1 MHTHKP
7 PIRQEKGRRKRHAGH
22 APAADDRCLKRSA
35 CRGFSVRRGA
45 EMRRPR
51 CGRADILTY
60 WSLEMLSK
68 AYEPQE
74 VEAHWRKHWEE
85 AKTFTPDLSAPGDP
99 YSIVIPPPNV
109 TGILHIGH
117 ALNQTLQDIL
127 CRHARQ
133 KGKNVLWIPGTDHAG
148 IATQNVV
155 ERALAKEGKTRHDVG
170 REDFIKRV
178 WEWKKQYGGQI
189 LEQIK
194 ELGSSVDW
202 TREAFTMD
210 DNLARAVRKVFVQLY
225 KEGLIY
231 KGKYIVNWCPRCHTA
246 LADDE
251 VDHIDTKGSL
261 WHVRYDF
268 ADSSGSVTIATTR
281 PETILGDSAV
291 CVHPDDERYASL
303 VGKKLIVPVVNR
315 EVPLI
320 ADRYVD
326 REFGTGCLKVT
337 PCHDPNDW
345 KLGHAHNLEFIQV
358 IDDNG
363 NMCMSDVCGRYA
375 GMSREECRKAI
386 VEELRENGHLVKEEP
401 LTHSVGCCYRC
412 KTVIEPYVSDQ
423 WFVAISKMA
432 PAARAAVPD
441 KIKIYPESWTKTS
454 YNWLDNIRD
463 WCISRQI
470 WWGHRIPAWTCA
482 DCGELIVSEEDPTVC
497 PKCGSHK
504 LEQDPDVLDTWFS
517 SALWPFSTMGW
528 PEKTET
534 LKKYYPTSVLVTAF
548 DILFFWVARMIMMGQ
563 HFMGE
568 VPFREVYIHALV
580 RDAQGRKMSKSLGNG
595 INPQDMIRKYGAD
608 SLRFTLAAFAAMGRD
623 IRMSEE
629 RIEGYRHFVNKVWN
643 ASRFALMNL
652 PEHGEPKA
660 VDLGAVKGLHNKWIL
675 NRLEEIKVEEDAA
688 LESYRFNDA
697 AQCVY
702 KFLWNEFCDWYLELI
717 KADMKEEGEAKEE
730 AQYVLYTVLRE
741 ILLLLHPMIP
751 FVTAEVWNS
760 LPGHEGTDI
769 ATQLYPEA
777 RPECVKKRESDDMVF
792 LQEAI
797 SAIRTIRAELNIKP
811 SYKLTVVL
819 RPASDEQAAL
829 LEANRGFFDL
839 ARLESLTIDRNAHAP
854 KASASNVVRG
864 CEVIVLLTGA
874 VDFKAELAR
883 LDKEIGK
890 VDKDLAALDAK
901 LSNENFVK
909 RAPAD
914 LVESEKARHAD
925 LIDKKGKMQALQAR
939 FKEAMEE

>member
-1 MHTHKP
+1 
-7 PIRQEKGRRKRHAGH
+7 
-22 APAADDRCLKRSA
+22 
-35 CRGFSVRRGA
+35 
-45 EMRRPR
+45 
-51 CGRADILTY
+51 
-60 WSLEMLSK
+60 MLSK

-74 VEAHWRKHWEE
+74 VEAHWRRHWEE
-85 AKTFTPDLSAPGDP
+85 ARTFTPDMSAPGDP

-155 ERALAKEGKTRHDVG
+155 ERALAKEGKSRHDVG
-170 REDFIKRV
+170 REAFIERV

-225 KEGLIY
+225 REGLIY

-251 VDHIDTKGSL
+251 VDHIDSKGML

-268 ADSSGSVTIATTR
+268 ADGSGSVTIATTR

-401 LTHSVGCCYRC
+401 LSHSVGCCYRC

-441 KIKIYPESWTKTS
+441 KIKIYPESWTKTY

-482 DCGELIVSEEDPTVC
+482 DCGELIVAEEDPTVC
-497 PKCGSHK
+497 PKCGGTK

-528 PEKTET
+528 PEKTDT
-534 LKKYYPTSVLVTAF
+534 LKKYYPTTVLVTAF

-629 RIEGYRHFVNKVWN
+629 RIEGYRHFINKVWN

-660 VDLGAVKGLHNKWIL
+660 VDLGSVKGLHHKWIL

-702 KFLWNEFCDWYLELI
+702 KFLWSEFCDWYLELI

-741 ILLLLHPMIP
+741 TLLLLHPMIP
-751 FVTAEVWNS
+751 FVTAEVWDS

-769 ATQLYPEA
+769 ATERYPAA
-777 RPECVKKRESDDMVF
+777 RPQCVKKQESDDMIF

-811 SYKLTVVL
+811 SYRLSVVL

-829 LEANRGFFDL
+829 LESGRGFFDL

-890 VDKDLAALDAK
+890 VDKDLMALNGK
-901 LSNENFVK
+901 LSNENFVR
-909 RAPAD
+909 RAPAE
-914 LVESEKARHAD
+914 LVESEKARQSD
-925 LIDKKGKMQALQAR
+925 LADKKAKMQALQKR
-939 FKEAMEE
+939 FKEAMEQE

>member
-1 MHTHKP
+1 ME
-7 PIRQEKGRRKRHAGH
+7 QA
-22 APAADDRCLKRSA
+22 
-35 CRGFSVRRGA
+35 
-45 EMRRPR
+45 
-51 CGRADILTY
+51 
-60 WSLEMLSK
+60 MLSK

-74 VEAHWRKHWEE
+74 VEKRWRRHWEE
-85 AKTFTPDLSAPGDP
+85 EKTFTPDMSAPGEP

-133 KGKNVLWIPGTDHAG
+133 KGKKVLWIPGTDHAG

-155 ERALAKEGKTRHDVG
+155 ERALAKEGKRRADLG
-170 REDFIKRV
+170 REAFIERV
-178 WEWKKQYGGQI
+178 WEWKKKYGGQI
-189 LEQIK
+189 LGQIK
-194 ELGSSVDW
+194 ALGASVDW

-225 KEGLIY
+225 EEGLIY

-251 VDHIDTKGSL
+251 VDHVDSQGML
-261 WHVRYDF
+261 WHIRYDF
-268 ADSSGSVTIATTR
+268 ADGSGSVTIATTR
-281 PETILGDSAV
+281 PETMLGDTAV
-291 CVHPDDERYASL
+291 CVHPDDERYAGL
-303 VGKKLIVPVVNR
+303 VGKKLILPIAER
-315 EVPLI
+315 EIPLI

-326 REFGTGCLKVT
+326 MEFGTGCLKVT

-345 KLGHAHNLEFIQV
+345 KLGHAHGLEFIQV

-363 NMCMSDVCGRYA
+363 NMCNEEASGRFT

-386 VEELRENGHLVKEEP
+386 VEELRANGHLVKEEP
-401 LTHSVGCCYRC
+401 LSHSVGCCYRC
-412 KTVIEPYVSDQ
+412 KTVIEPYVSTQ
-423 WFVAISKMA
+423 WFVAASKMA

-441 KIKIYPESWTKTS
+441 KIRIYPDSWTKTY

-463 WCISRQI
+463 WCISRQL
-470 WWGHRIPAWTCA
+470 WWGHRIPAWTCP
-482 DCGELIVSEEDPTVC
+482 DCGELIVSESDPDRC
-497 PKCGSHK
+497 PKCGCTR

-528 PEKTET
+528 PDKQEDLRTF
-534 LKKYYPTSVLVTAF
+534 YPTSVLVTAF
-548 DILFFWVARMIMMGQ
+548 DILFFWVARMVMMGQ

-595 INPQDMIRKYGAD
+595 IDPQDMIEKYGAD

-629 RIEGYRHFVNKVWN
+629 RIEGYRHFINKVWN

-652 PEHGEPKA
+652 PEDRAPEA
-660 VDLGAVKGLHNKWIL
+660 VDLGTVKGLHNKWIL
-675 NRLEEIKVEEDAA
+675 SRLEEVKEEEDQA
-688 LESYRFNDA
+688 LEGYRFNDA

-717 KADMKEEGEAKEE
+717 KADMREEGEAKKE
-730 AQYVLYTVLRE
+730 AQFVLCTVLKE

-751 FVTAEVWNS
+751 FVTAEVWDS
-760 LPGHEGTDI
+760 LPGCEGTDI
-769 ATQLYPEA
+769 ATQPYPEI
-777 RPECVKKRESDDMVF
+777 RPQCRKEKDADEMSFV
-792 LQEAI
+792 QEVI
-797 SAIRTIRAELNIKP
+797 SAIRTIRAELDIKP
-811 SYKLTVVL
+811 SYRLSVVL
-819 RPASDEQAAL
+819 RPASEEQAAL
-829 LEANRGFFDL
+829 LEANRGFLEL
-839 ARLESLTIDRNAHAP
+839 ARLEKVSIDAGAHAP

-874 VDFKAELAR
+874 VDFQAEVAR
-883 LDKEIGK
+883 LTKEIGK
-890 VDKDLAALDAK
+890 VEKDLATLGAK
-901 LSNENFVK
+901 LANPGFAS
-909 RAPAD
+909 RAPAE

-925 LIDKKGKMQALQAR
+925 LEDKKAKMLALQKR
-939 FKEAMEE
+939 FMEAMG

>member
-1 MHTHKP
+1 
-7 PIRQEKGRRKRHAGH
+7 
-22 APAADDRCLKRSA
+22 
-35 CRGFSVRRGA
+35 
-45 EMRRPR
+45 
-51 CGRADILTY
+51 
-60 WSLEMLSK
+60 MLSK

-74 VEAHWRKHWEE
+74 VEAHWRKHWEDE
-85 AKTFTPDLSAPGDP
+85 KTFTPDMAAPGEP

-117 ALNQTLQDIL
+117 ALNQTLQDVL

-133 KGKNVLWIPGTDHAG
+133 KGKNVLWLPGTDHAG

-155 ERALAKEGKTRHDVG
+155 ERALAKEGKRRHDLG
-170 REDFIKRV
+170 REAFVERV

-194 ELGSSVDW
+194 GLGASVDW

-210 DNLARAVRKVFVQLY
+210 ENLARAVRKVFVQLY
-225 KEGLIY
+225 KDGLIY

-251 VDHIDTKGSL
+251 VDHIDSKGML
-261 WHVRYDF
+261 WHIRYDF
-268 ADSSGSVTIATTR
+268 ADGSGSVTIATTR
-281 PETILGDSAV
+281 PETMLGDSAV
-291 CVHPDDERYASL
+291 CVHPEDERYTGL
-303 VGKKLIVPVVNR
+303 VGKKLILPIANR
-315 EVPLI
+315 EIPLI

-345 KLGHAHNLEFIQV
+345 NLGHAHNLEFIQV

-363 NMCMSDVCGRYA
+363 NMVQDETLCGKYA

-386 VEELRENGHLVKEEP
+386 VEDLREQGYLVAEEP
-401 LTHSVGCCYRC
+401 LSHSVGCCYRC

-423 WFVAISKMA
+423 WFVALSKLA
-432 PAARAAVPD
+432 PRARAAVPSD
-441 KIKIYPESWTKTS
+441 IKIYPENWTKTY

-470 WWGHRIPAWTCA
+470 WWGHRIPAWTCP
-482 DCGELIVSEEDPTVC
+482 DCGELIVSETDPTSC
-497 PKCGSHK
+497 PKCGSVK

-528 PEKTET
+528 PEQTET
-534 LKKYYPTSVLVTAF
+534 LKKFYPTSVLVTGF
-548 DILFFWVARMIMMGQ
+548 DILFFWVARMIIMGQ
-563 HFMGE
+563 QFMGE
-568 VPFREVYIHALV
+568 VPFKEVYIHALV

-595 INPQDMIRKYGAD
+595 IDPQDMVQKYGAD
-608 SLRFTLAAFAAMGRD
+608 SLRFTLTAFAAMGRD

-629 RIEGYRHFVNKVWN
+629 RIEGYRHFMNKVWN
-643 ASRFALMNL
+643 AARFALMNL
-652 PEHGEPKA
+652 PEDAAPKA
-660 VDLGAVKGLHNKWIL
+660 VDLGAVKGLHHQWIL
-675 NRLEEIKVEEDAA
+675 NRLEEVKAEEDAA

-717 KADMKEEGEAKEE
+717 KADMREEGERKEE
-730 AQYVLYTVLRE
+730 AQYVLYTVLKE
-741 ILLLLHPMIP
+741 ILLLLHPMAP
-751 FVTAEVWNS
+751 FVTAEVWSS
-760 LPGHEGTDI
+760 LPGNEGSDI
-769 ATQLYPEA
+769 ATELYPAE
-777 RPECVKKRESDDMVF
+777 RPECRKPLEADQMMF

-819 RPASDEQAAL
+819 RPASEEQAAL
-829 LEANRGFFDL
+829 LEAGRGFFDL
-839 ARLESLTIDRNAHAP
+839 ARLETLTIDADAHAP

-864 CEVIVLLTGA
+864 CEVIVLLDGA
-874 VDFKAELAR
+874 VDFQAELAR
-883 LDKEIGK
+883 LEKEIGK
-890 VDKDLAALDAK
+890 VDKDLVALNGK

-909 RAPAD
+909 RAPAE
-914 LVESEKARHAD
+914 LVESEQARQAD
-925 LIDKKGKMQALQAR
+925 LMDKKAKMQALQIR
-939 FKEAMEE
+939 FKEAMGE

>member
-1 MHTHKP
+1 
-7 PIRQEKGRRKRHAGH
+7 
-22 APAADDRCLKRSA
+22 
-35 CRGFSVRRGA
+35 
-45 EMRRPR
+45 
-51 CGRADILTY
+51 
-60 WSLEMLSK
+60 MLSK

-74 VEAHWRKHWEE
+74 VEARWRKHWEE
-85 AKTFTPDLSAPGDP
+85 NKTFTPDLSSPGDP

-133 KGKNVLWIPGTDHAG
+133 KGKKVLWVPGTDHAG
-148 IATQNVV
+148 ISTQNVV
-155 ERALAKEGKTRHDVG
+155 ERALAKEGKTRHDLG
-170 REDFIKRV
+170 REAFIERV
-178 WEWKKQYGGQI
+178 WQWKSEYGGQI
-189 LEQIK
+189 LKQIK
-194 ELGSSVDW
+194 ELGASVDW
-202 TREAFTMD
+202 TREAFTMNED
-210 DNLARAVRKVFVQLY
+210 LARAVRKVFVQLY
-225 KEGLIY
+225 REGLIY

-251 VDHIDTKGSL
+251 VDHIDSKGTL

-268 ADSSGSVTIATTR
+268 ADGSGSVTIATTR
-281 PETILGDSAV
+281 PETILGDTAV
-291 CVHPDDERYASL
+291 CVHPEDERYAHL
-303 VGKKLIVPVVNR
+303 VGKKLIVPIVNR

-345 KLGHAHNLEFIQV
+345 NLGHAHGLEFIQV

-363 NMCMSDVCGRYA
+363 KMCQSPVCGRYA
-375 GMSREECRKAI
+375 GMSREECRKAL
-386 VEELRENGHLVKEEP
+386 VEDLRKNGQLVAEEP
-401 LTHSVGCCYRC
+401 LSHSVGCCYRC
-412 KTVIEPYVSDQ
+412 KTVIEPYVSTQ
-423 WFVAISKMA
+423 WFVATSKLA

-441 KIKIYPESWTKTS
+441 EIKIYPESWIKTY

-470 WWGHRIPAWTCA
+470 WWGHRIPAWTCPE
-482 DCGELIVSEEDPTVC
+482 CGELIVAEEDPAAC
-497 PKCGSHK
+497 PKCGCTK
-504 LEQDPDVLDTWFS
+504 LEQDSDVLDTWFS

-528 PEKTET
+528 PEKTEE
-534 LKKYYPTSVLVTAF
+534 LKTFYPTSVLVTAF

-563 HFMGE
+563 HFMGT

-595 INPQDMIRKYGAD
+595 INPVDMIHKYGAD

-652 PEHGEPKA
+652 PEDHEPVA
-660 VDLGAVKGLHNKWIL
+660 VDLSAVKGLHHRWIL
-675 NRLEEIKVEEDAA
+675 NRLEEIKDEENAA

-702 KFLWNEFCDWYLELI
+702 KFLWSEFCDWYLELI
-717 KADMKEEGEAKEE
+717 KADMREEGDAKKE
-730 AQYVLYTVLRE
+730 AQAVLYTALKE

-751 FVTAEVWNS
+751 FVTAEVWS
-760 LPGHEGTDI
+760 ALPGHEGSDI
-769 ATQLYPEA
+769 AVQLYPEE
-777 RPECVKKRESDDMVF
+777 RPQCRKAADSDAMIF
-792 LQEAI
+792 LQETI

-811 SYKLTVVL
+811 SYPLSVVL
-819 RPASDEQAAL
+819 RPASEEQAAL
-829 LEANRGFFDL
+829 LERGRGFFDI
-839 ARLESLTIDRNAHAP
+839 ARLEKLTINASAHAP

-864 CEVIVLLTGA
+864 CEVIVLLDGA
-874 VDFKAELAR
+874 VDFQAELAR

-890 VDKDLAALDAK
+890 VEKDLAALNAK
-901 LSNENFVK
+901 LANAGFLS
-909 RAPAD
+909 RAPAE
-914 LVESEKARHAD
+914 LVESEKARQAD
-925 LIDKKGKMQALQAR
+925 LLDKKTKMLVLQERFREALA
-939 FKEAMEE
+939 

>member
-1 MHTHKP
+1 
-7 PIRQEKGRRKRHAGH
+7 
-22 APAADDRCLKRSA
+22 
-35 CRGFSVRRGA
+35 
-45 EMRRPR
+45 
-51 CGRADILTY
+51 
-60 WSLEMLSK
+60 MLSK

-85 AKTFTPDLSAPGDP
+85 GKTFTPDMSAPGDP

-117 ALNQTLQDIL
+117 ALNQTLQDVL

-133 KGKNVLWIPGTDHAG
+133 KGKNVLWLPGTDHAG

-155 ERALAKEGKTRHDVG
+155 ERALAKEGKRRHDLG
-170 REDFIKRV
+170 REAFIERV

-194 ELGSSVDW
+194 SLGASVDW

-225 KEGLIY
+225 KDGLIY

-251 VDHIDTKGSL
+251 VDHIDSKGML
-261 WHVRYDF
+261 WHIRYDF
-268 ADSSGSVTIATTR
+268 ADGSGSVTIATTR
-281 PETILGDSAV
+281 PETMLGDSAV
-291 CVHPDDERYASL
+291 CVHPEDERYAGL
-303 VGKKLIVPVVNR
+303 AGKKLILPIANR
-315 EVPLI
+315 EIPLI

-345 KLGHAHNLEFIQV
+345 NLGHAHNLEFIQV

-363 NMCMSDVCGRYA
+363 NMVQDETLCGKYA

-386 VEELRENGHLVKEEP
+386 VEELRENGHLVAEEP
-401 LTHSVGCCYRC
+401 LSHSVGCCYRC

-423 WFVAISKMA
+423 WFVALSKLA
-432 PAARAAVPD
+432 PRARAAVPSD
-441 KIKIYPESWTKTS
+441 IKIYPENWTKTY

-470 WWGHRIPAWTCA
+470 WWGHRIPAWTCP
-482 DCGELIVSEEDPTVC
+482 DCGELIVSETDPTAC
-497 PKCGSHK
+497 TKCGCTN

-528 PEKTET
+528 PEQTDT
-534 LKKYYPTSVLVTAF
+534 LKKFYPTSVLVTGF
-548 DILFFWVARMIMMGQ
+548 DILFFWVARMIIMGQ
-563 HFMGE
+563 QFMGE
-568 VPFREVYIHALV
+568 VPFKEVYIHALV

-595 INPQDMIRKYGAD
+595 IDPQDMVQKYGAD
-608 SLRFTLAAFAAMGRD
+608 SLRFTLTAFAAMGRD

-629 RIEGYRHFVNKVWN
+629 RIEGYRHFMNKVWN
-643 ASRFALMNL
+643 AARFALMNL
-652 PEHGEPKA
+652 PEDAAPKA
-660 VDLGAVKGLHNKWIL
+660 VDLGAVKGLHHQWIL
-675 NRLEEIKVEEDAA
+675 NRLEEVKAEEDAA

-717 KADMKEEGEAKEE
+717 KADMREEGERKEE
-730 AQYVLYTVLRE
+730 AQYVLYTVLKE
-741 ILLLLHPMIP
+741 ILLLLHPMAP
-751 FVTAEVWNS
+751 FVTAEVWSS
-760 LPGHEGTDI
+760 LPGNEGTDI
-769 ATQLYPEA
+769 ATELYPAE
-777 RPECVKKRESDDMVF
+777 RPECRKPLEADQMMF

-829 LEANRGFFDL
+829 LESGRGFFDL
-839 ARLESLTIDRNAHAP
+839 ARLESLTIDANAHAP

-864 CEVIVLLTGA
+864 CEVIVLLDGA
-874 VDFKAELAR
+874 VDFQAELAR

-890 VDKDLAALDAK
+890 VDKDLVALNGK

-909 RAPAD
+909 RAPAE
-914 LVESEKARHAD
+914 LVESEKARQAD
-925 LIDKKGKMQALQAR
+925 LMDKKAKMQALQIR
-939 FKEAMEE
+939 FKEAMGE

>member
-1 MHTHKP
+1 
-7 PIRQEKGRRKRHAGH
+7 
-22 APAADDRCLKRSA
+22 
-35 CRGFSVRRGA
+35 
-45 EMRRPR
+45 
-51 CGRADILTY
+51 
-60 WSLEMLSK
+60 MLSK

-85 AKTFTPDLSAPGDP
+85 AKTFTPDMSAPGDP
-99 YSIVIPPPNV
+99 YSIVVPPPNV

-155 ERALAKEGKTRHDVG
+155 ERALAKEGKKRHDVG
-170 REDFIKRV
+170 REAFIDRV

-251 VDHIDTKGSL
+251 VDHIDSKGML

-268 ADSSGSVTIATTR
+268 ADGSGSVTIATTR

-291 CVHPDDERYASL
+291 CVHPEDERYASL
-303 VGKKLIVPVVNR
+303 VGKKLIVPIVNR

-375 GMSREECRKAI
+375 GMSREDCRKAI
-386 VEELRENGHLVKEEP
+386 VEDLRESGQLIKEEP
-401 LTHSVGCCYRC
+401 LSHSVGCCYRC

-441 KIKIYPESWTKTS
+441 QIKIYPESWAKTY

-482 DCGELIVSEEDPTVC
+482 DCGELIVEEEAPSHC
-497 PKCGSHK
+497 PKCGSSK

-528 PEKTET
+528 PDNTET
-534 LKKYYPTSVLVTAF
+534 LRKYYPTAVLVTAF

-652 PEHGEPKA
+652 PEDKEPNT
-660 VDLGAVKGLHNKWIL
+660 VDLGAVSGLHHKWIL
-675 NRLEEIKVEEDAA
+675 NRLEEVKAEEDAA

-717 KADMKEEGEAKEE
+717 KADMKEEGPAREE

-741 ILLLLHPMIP
+741 TLLLLHPMIP
-751 FVTAEVWNS
+751 FVTAEVWNA

-769 ATQLYPEA
+769 AMQRYPES
-777 RPECVKKRESDDMVF
+777 RPQCVKPEESDSMVF

-797 SAIRTIRAELNIKP
+797 SAIRTIRAELDIKP
-811 SYKLTVVL
+811 SYRLSVVL
-819 RPASDEQAAL
+819 RPADEHQAAL
-829 LEANRGFFDL
+829 LETNRSFFDL
-839 ARLESLTIDRNAHAP
+839 ARLESLTIDRHAHAP

-874 VDFKAELAR
+874 VDFQAELAR

-909 RAPAD
+909 RAPAE
-914 LVESEKARHAD
+914 LVESEQARHSS
-925 LIDKKGKMQALQAR
+925 LIDKKTKMQMLQNR
-939 FKEAMEE
+939 FKEAMSQE